1 MKCLKKIKQC
11 DIKNGKIIY
20 FHTSSNL
27 QLEQF
32 KVLIEKCEKEC
43 VDLEIYNIDMI
54 ANLLRY
60 KYPLIAKEY
69 LGIEPDTLQLLSIDD
84 FLQEYN
90 SAPSSVKINKNL
102 LYREAEQEKII
113 NTATA
118 VVLIAVS
125 VVLVWIA
132 IFYAA
137 KVDYETGVYKCRK
150 CGHTFKPTFRAY
162 VWGAHT
168 LTTRHLKC
176 PECNEK
182 SWCTR
187 KKMK

>member
-1 MKCLKKIKQC
+1 MKNK
-11 DIKNGKIIY
+11 GKITVSIIG
-20 FHTSSNL
+20 
-27 QLEQF
+27 
-32 KVLIEKCEKEC
+32 V
-43 VDLEIYNIDMI
+43 V
-54 ANLLRY
+54 
-60 KYPLIAKEY
+60 
-69 LGIEPDTLQLLSIDD
+69 LSIAV
-84 FLQEYN
+84 LVI
-90 SAPSSVKINKNL
+90 STIL
-102 LYREAEQEKII
+102 AEEKII
-113 NTATA
+113 NPTTA
-118 VVLIAVS
+118 VVLISGS
-125 VVLVWIA
+125 VVLVLIA
-132 IFYAA
+132 ISYAA